1 MSAPL
6 EGASPS
12 YRRRRAE
19 CACYRL
25 MRQRLF
31 WGMLDRCLL
40 TERSL
45 PVAVEL

>member
-12 YRRRRAE
+12 YRRLRAE
-19 CACYRL
+19 CARYRL

-31 WGMLDRCLL
+31 WGMLDGCML

-45 PVAVEL
+45 AVAVGL